1 MGGQRGDTA
10 PVLSMPFGE
19 DLIPGQALGGAAQ
32 GASHTCAGGWQG
44 LPGKATQEMECK
56 GVSESE

>member
-1 MGGQRGDTA
+1 MGA
-10 PVLSMPFGE
+10 LVLC
-19 DLIPGQALGGAAQ
+19 GG
-32 GASHTCAGGWQG
+32 SERRHSTCAQRALWGGPDSGAGVGRSSTGG